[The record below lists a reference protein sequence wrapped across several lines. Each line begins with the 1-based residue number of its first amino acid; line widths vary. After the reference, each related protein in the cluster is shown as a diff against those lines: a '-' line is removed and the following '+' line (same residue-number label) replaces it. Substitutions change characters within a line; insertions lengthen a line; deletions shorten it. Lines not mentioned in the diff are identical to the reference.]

1 MNGQRDLRAACSWPP
16 EVAEYPDR
24 RKLSAPTRML
34 HETLIRLAKGV
45 IIAWERWLHEQ
56 S

>member
-1 MNGQRDLRAACSWPP
+1 MSEQRELRAAGSWPP
-16 EVAEYPDR
+16 EVAGYPDR
-24 RKLSAPTRML
+24 RTLSAPTRML

-45 IIAWERWLHEQ
+45 IIAWERWLHEM

>member
-1 MNGQRDLRAACSWPP
+1 MNGQRDLRAAWPP
-16 EVAEYPDR
+16 EVYPDR
-24 RKLSAPTRML
+24 GTLSAPTRML

-45 IIAWERWLHEQ
+45 IIAWERWLQEN